1 MESRLFKRQVVD
13 EIVRYLHTDDIIV
26 VQGARQVGK
35 TCILMYLQHLLS
47 EQGEQTLYLDLEDSR
62 FITLL
67 DRGVDEF
74 LLYLRGEG
82 FDLPAYAQTGTKLFV
97 LVDEIQYLAEP
108 SYFMKLIAD
117 HHRWIKLIVSGSS
130 SFGMKSKFKDSLVGR
145 TVNFEIY
152 PLSFQELL
160 TFRDITFI
168 PGIPLTEV
176 KTRELQTYYLEYILY
191 GGYPKIVL
199 TPEVDRKE
207 RYLQQIIDTY
217 IRKDIRDLAEIKDV
231 SRFNRLLEV
240 LASQSGNLLNIT
252 ELSNTCVLARQTIE
266 RYIFLLEQTYILR
279 LVRPFY
285 RNLRSEITKTPKVF
299 FFDTGL
305 MQMLWLKRL
314 QTEIIGSVFETSLFA
329 ELVKQ
334 GNVDDITYWRTA
346 DKKEID
352 FVIRRPEGPLP
363 VEVKSHFPRTFPS
376 VFKSFWQADA
386 LGENKPFL
394 VISLYGEPA
403 SSQMIYPWQLYQGAN
418 DGLDS
423 KRPNPENIDSSS
435 SSQNT

>member
-1 MESRLFKRQVVD
+1 VVD

-26 VQGARQVGK
+26 LQGARQVGK
-35 TCILMYLQHLLS
+35 TCILMYLQHLLR

-62 FITLL
+62 FVTLL

-82 FDLPAYAQTGTKLFV
+82 FDLQAYAQTGKKLFV

-108 SYFMKLIAD
+108 SSFMKLIAD

-145 TVNFEIY
+145 TVNFEID
-152 PLSFQELL
+152 PLSFQEFL
-160 TFRDITFI
+160 TFREIAFI
-168 PGIPLTEV
+168 PGIPLTEI
-176 KTRELQTYYLEYILY
+176 KIRELQTYYLEYVLY

-199 TPEVDRKE
+199 TPDVDRKE

-240 LASQSGNLLNIT
+240 LASQSGNPLNIT
-252 ELSNTCVLARQTIE
+252 ELSNTCDLARQTIE

-279 LVRPFY
+279 LVKPFY

-334 GNVDDITYWRTA
+334 RNVDDITYWRTA

-376 VFKSFWQADA
+376 VFKSFWQTDA

-394 VISLYGEPA
+394 VISLYGEPT

>member
-1 MESRLFKRQVVD
+1 MGDMESRLFKRQVVD
-13 EIVRYLHTDDIIV
+13 EIIRYLHTDDVIV
-26 VQGARQVGK
+26 IHGARQVGK
-35 TCILMYLQHLLS
+35 TCILMYVQHLLS

-62 FITLL
+62 FVALL

-82 FDLPAYAQTGTKLFV
+82 FDLPAYAQAGTKLFV

-108 SYFMKLIAD
+108 SSFMKLIAD
-117 HHRWIKLIVSGSS
+117 HHRYIKLIVSGSS
-130 SFGMKSKFKDSLVGR
+130 SFEMKSKFKDSLVGR

-160 TFRDITFI
+160 TFREVSFT
-168 PGIPLTEV
+168 PGISFTEI
-176 KTRELQTYYLEYILY
+176 KIRELQTLYLEYVLY

-207 RYLQQIIDTY
+207 RYLQQIIDSY

-231 SRFNRLLEV
+231 NRFNRLLEV

-252 ELSNTCVLARQTIE
+252 ELSNTCDLARQTIE
-266 RYIFLLEQTYILR
+266 RHLFLLEQTYILR
-279 LVRPFY
+279 LIRPFS

-299 FFDTGL
+299 FYDTGL

-314 QTEIIGSVFETSLFA
+314 QSEIIGSVFETSLFA

-334 GNVDDITYWRTA
+334 MRVDDVTFWRTT

-352 FVIRRPEGPLP
+352 FVLRRPEGPLP
-363 VEVKSHFPRTFPS
+363 MEVKSHFPRTLPT
-376 VFKSFWQADA
+376 VFKSFWQVDT
-386 LGENKPFL
+386 LGENTPFL
-394 VISLYGEPA
+394 VVSLYGEPT
-403 SSQMIYPWQLYQGAN
+403 SSQMIYPWQLY
-418 DGLDS
+418 
-423 KRPNPENIDSSS
+423 R
-435 SSQNT
+435 